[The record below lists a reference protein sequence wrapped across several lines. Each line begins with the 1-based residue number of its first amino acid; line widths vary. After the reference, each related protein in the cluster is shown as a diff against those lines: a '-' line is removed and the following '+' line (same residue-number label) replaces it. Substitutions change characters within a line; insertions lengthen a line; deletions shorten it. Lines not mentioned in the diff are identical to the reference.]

1 MHQYIRR
8 LSEVL
13 LTPTP
18 PLTLYT
24 PTVIFQ
30 SGVGTKVSQHISK
43 GFVRDFTSAAGT
55 YIMQEYQVFE
65 PHTVCMKFL
74 FQFGNRRLANVLSEP
89 YTRSK

>member
-13 LTPTP
+13 LTPAP

-30 SGVGTKVSQHISK
+30 SGVGTKDSQHVGS
-43 GFVRDFTSAAGT
+43 GT
-55 YIMQEYQVFE
+55 
-65 PHTVCMKFL
+65 
-74 FQFGNRRLANVLSEP
+74 RRVVDP
-89 YTRSK
+89 